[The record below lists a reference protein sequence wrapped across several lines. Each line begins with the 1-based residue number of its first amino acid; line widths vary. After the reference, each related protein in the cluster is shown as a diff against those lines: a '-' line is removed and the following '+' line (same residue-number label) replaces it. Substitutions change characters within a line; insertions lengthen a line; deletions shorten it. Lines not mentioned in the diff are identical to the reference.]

1 MSEEKFLKLVEDCRG
16 FEFYQAYRGDV
27 DHILG
32 GKDDTCWYVIM
43 DEGKVK
49 ESYIGSRHDGVWE
62 DTCIKGTGKKRKTKE
77 MPSGSTIR
85 RIVGKAYLMQEEPWV
100 KDRKPR
106 LVEDAHPHYHYV
118 LGFGDKAVDV
128 SAQYGV
134 TIGFSDISDTASGFH
149 LRYLYTGSD
158 VKKPD

>member
-1 MSEEKFLKLVEDCRG
+1 MSEEKFLKLVEDCSG
-16 FEFYQAYRGDV
+16 FEFYQAYRDEI
-27 DHILG
+27 DHVIG
-32 GKDDTCWYVIM
+32 GKDDTCWYMIM
-43 DEGKVK
+43 EEGKVK
-49 ESYIGSRHDGVWE
+49 ESYIGVRKDGVWE

-85 RIVGKAYLMQEEPWV
+85 RIAEKAYLMQEEPWV

-118 LGFGDKAVDV
+118 YGFGDKAVDV

-134 TIGFSDISDTASGFH
+134 TIGFSDISDNASGFH
-149 LRYLYTGSD
+149 LRYLYTGSE
-158 VKKPD
+158 VEIP

>member
-1 MSEEKFLKLVEDCRG
+1 MSEEKFLKLIEDCSG
-16 FEFYQAYRGDV
+16 FEFYQAYRDEV

-43 DEGKVK
+43 EEGKVK
-49 ESYIGSRHDGVWE
+49 ESYIGVRKDGVWE

-85 RIVGKAYLMQEEPWV
+85 RIAEKAYLMQEESWV

-118 LGFGDKAVDV
+118 YGFGDKAVDV

-134 TIGFSDISDTASGFH
+134 IIGFSDISDTASGFH
-149 LRYLYTGSD
+149 LRYLYTGSG
-158 VKKPD
+158 VKTP

>member
-16 FEFYQAYRGDV
+16 FEFYQAYRNDV

-43 DEGKVK
+43 DEGKTK
-49 ESYIGSRHDGVWE
+49 ESYIGVRKGGAWE
-62 DTCIKGTGKKRKTKE
+62 DICIKGSGKKAKTKE

-85 RIVGKAYLMQEEPWV
+85 RIAEKAYLMQEEPWV

-118 LGFGDKAVDV
+118 YGFGDKAADV

-134 TIGFSDISDTASGFH
+134 TIAFSDISDTSAGFR
-149 LRYLYTGSD
+149 LRYIYTGSE
-158 VKKPD
+158 VKKP